1 MKHLVLPA
9 ALYVYDRFV
18 MFHVT
23 IVGEF
28 SCHMAALAALIRLH
42 DPAFRRLGGAD
53 TLEDLEREPAFKKAL
68 IAIVGNEP
76 ELAVGH
82 EELAFRASSAHAYE
96 LEIQAKATGSG
107 A

>member
-18 MFHVT
+18 MFHAT

-42 DPAFRRLGGAD
+42 DPAFRRLDGD
-53 TLEDLEREPAFKKAL
+53 TREDLEREPAFQQAVV
-68 IAIVGNEP
+68 AIVGHEP
-76 ELAVGH
+76 EFAGI
-82 EELAFRASSAHAYE
+82 AA
-96 LEIQAKATGSG
+96 
-107 A
+107 